1 MHSPEHRIA
10 CGLIHGHVD
19 PYEAG
24 NVGDHAVERAI
35 LGSDGYELSFSEGL
49 QHHSEPTRIR
59 SRIVP
64 PSVSALVEVSRHG
77 PVAVITLRREAK
89 LNALSTA
96 LERALADA
104 LDEIAPS
111 RAMVITGGERAFSAG
126 ADLSELSDRSP
137 EEVMAYYRDT
147 GRVYER
153 VAALEL
159 PTVSAISGYCLGGG
173 LELALATDF
182 RIADP
187 SAVFGFPEVGL
198 GILPSSGG
206 TQRVT
211 RLLGAARA
219 KELILL
225 RDRFDAQSALAA
237 GLVTEVVDSAL
248 ERALEVAER
257 LAALPPLAVSLTKQA
272 IDAAAEA
279 PREAGLLIERLAYAV
294 LSQTERQ

>member
-1 MHSPEHRIA
+1 
-10 CGLIHGHVD
+10 
-19 PYEAG
+19 
-24 NVGDHAVERAI
+24 
-35 LGSDGYELSFSEGL
+35 
-49 QHHSEPTRIR
+49 
-59 SRIVP
+59 
-64 PSVSALVEVSRHG
+64 VSALVELSRHG
-77 PVAVITLRREAK
+77 PVAVIALRREAK

-96 LERALADA
+96 LEQALGDA

-111 RAMVITGGERAFSAG
+111 RAVVITGSERAFSAG

-137 EEVMAYYRDT
+137 EDVMAYYRGT

-153 VAALEL
+153 VAGLEL
-159 PTVSAISGYCLGGG
+159 PTISAISGYCLGGG

-187 SAVFGFPEVGL
+187 SAVFGFPEVAL

-225 RDRFDAQSALAA
+225 RDRLDARAALEA
-237 GLVTEVVDSAL
+237 GLVTEVADAVL
-248 ERALEVAER
+248 ERALELAQR
-257 LAALPPLAVSLTKQA
+257 LADSRRSPSRWPSRRSTPPPSRRARPA
-272 IDAAAEA
+272 C
-279 PREAGLLIERLAYAV
+279 
-294 LSQTERQ
+294 